1 MNNDPLRDVLALF
14 FSVVRLLGVRK
25 ISAML
30 GFGLVAAGLGVLG
43 AGSSGPAAIRYELN
57 APLLATGGRVFACF
71 SDALMGPA
79 AGCGGIEVKGVD
91 ISQVPD
97 GGGDHGLPWSQTM
110 RLVGTW
116 DGQALTLTEAPQPA
130 QTAPGLPQPCP
141 QDFTP
146 QPGFDSIQLQIEV
159 AKALRNRGIDVLMST
174 GCGGDT
180 VGVVVPVA
188 DEATVSWLTSRYHAR
203 VVGWLRPL
211 PSGP

>member
-1 MNNDPLRDVLALF
+1 
-14 FSVVRLLGVRK
+14 VVRLLGVRTS
-25 ISAML
+25 SAAL
-30 GFGLVAAGLGVLG
+30 GFGLLAASLGVLG
-43 AGSSGPAAIRYELN
+43 AGSSGPAAIRYELE

-91 ISQVPD
+91 VSQLPD

-116 DGQALTLTEAPQPA
+116 DGQALTLTEAPQIA
-130 QTAPGLPQPCP
+130 QTASGPPQPCQ
-141 QDFTP
+141 QDRYS
-146 QPGFDSIQLQIEV
+146 QPEPDSIQRQIEV
-159 AKALRNRGIDVLMST
+159 IDALRSRGVEVLMSA
-174 GCGGDT
+174 GCDRTT
-180 VGVVVPVA
+180 VGVLVPVG
-188 DEATVSWLTSRYHAR
+188 DDATVAWITSHYHVK

>member
-1 MNNDPLRDVLALF
+1 MFLSA
-14 FSVVRLLGVRK
+14 VRLLGVRMT
-25 ISAML
+25 SAAL
-30 GFGLVAAGLGVLG
+30 GFGLLAAGLGVLG

-91 ISQVPD
+91 LSQVPD
-97 GGGDHGLPWSQTM
+97 GGGDHGSPWSQTM

-130 QTAPGLPQPCP
+130 QTAPGLPQPCT
-141 QDFTP
+141 QDFSP
-146 QPGFDSIQLQIEV
+146 QPGFDSIRLQIEV
-159 AKALRNRGIDVLMST
+159 ADALRNRGIDVLMST
-174 GCGGDT
+174 GCDGMT
-180 VGVVVPVA
+180 VGVVLPVA
-188 DEATVSWLTSRYHAR
+188 DDATVDWLTRHYHAR